1 MLILKYILGFKSF
14 IFKEI
19 ENKIL
24 ISQSIITEPLEK
36 LHYLFYSIIVYIME
50 EVPIS
55 QLTPN
60 HKRKIMRGEPIR
72 IKRGGSVI
80 MLHKNR
86 LPQIAKAFMKG
97 KAHTITMTPE
107 EIHANGTGIFGKSFD
122 KFLDKHGVKKLA
134 YKVGDIAKPYAKE
147 AIKAGITA
155 GVGALSATDLVASG
169 GLGAGAVP
177 LIGAGGIMLSSLAD
191 DYLDNPRKY
200 QETTSQKS
208 TNLALQDLKNAGM
221 TKVGQMGDHYGNQYG
236 FSQLGTNPYASLN
249 DFTGQSAGALGV
261 SNGQQAIANSLTQQ
275 LSNAQGFARESLY
288 TAPVLNGGLNAPS
301 VLESVQLQNPLR
313 TNPLIGTPNAP
324 TIQAPNTTQ
333 KKDFYGNPIGT
344 GLKDII
350 KRHSMSHLLRGKGV
364 KHRHGKLIEMG
375 SIGIHGNLTRTPQ
388 ALEQAPYASNFV
400 WSSTLPPS
408 YKRFN
413 STPAPPSQLF

>member
-1 MLILKYILGFKSF
+1 
-14 IFKEI
+14 
-19 ENKIL
+19 
-24 ISQSIITEPLEK
+24 
-36 LHYLFYSIIVYIME
+36 
-50 EVPIS
+50 
-55 QLTPN
+55 
-60 HKRKIMRGEPIR
+60 MRGEPIR

-134 YKVGDIAKPYAKE
+134 YKVGDVAKPYVKG
-147 AIKAGITA
+147 AIDAGITA
-155 GVGALSATDLVASG
+155 GVGALTATDLVASG

-177 LIGAGGIMLSSLAD
+177 LIGAGGIALSALAS

-249 DFTGQSAGALGV
+249 DYTGQSAGALGV
-261 SNGQQAIANSLTQQ
+261 SNGQQAIANSLSQQ

-324 TIQAPNTTQ
+324 TIQAPNNNASI
-333 KKDFYGNPIGT
+333 FGT
-344 GLKDII
+344 GLKDIV
-350 KRHSMSHLLRGKGV
+350 KRHSMSHILRGKGV
-364 KHRHGKLIEMG
+364 KQRHGKLIEMG

-400 WSSTLPPS
+400 WSSTLPPA

-413 STPAPPSQLF
+413 STPAPPAPLF